1 MQQPILLKRF
11 EYSIPPSAFAIAG
24 LNQKHESATHL
35 PLLTV
40 HIDFEHGKLFVGGDW
55 HFMVNSNS
63 NNNRKWLNYHAR
75 RVVFETEISPVMAI
89 NLSDPKCDGLIF
101 PIEGY
106 LKDGL
111 SAVNVSGLLIVEN
124 KRTKS
129 GNMSNCWNIS
139 FYIYDYQFDVCE
151 VKFKLPLYV
160 NIAVQANS
168 N

>member
-11 EYSIPPSAFAIAG
+11 EYSIPPSALAMAG
-24 LNQKHESATHL
+24 LNQKHESAKHL

-40 HIDFEHGKLFVGGDW
+40 HIDFEQGNLIVEGDW
-55 HFMVNSNS
+55 HFMVNSNR
-63 NNNRKWLNYHAR
+63 NNNNKWLNYHTR
-75 RVVFETEISPVMAI
+75 RVVFETIIYPVMAI
-89 NLSDPKCDGLIF
+89 NLSDPNCDGLLF
-101 PIEGY
+101 PIDGY

-111 SAVNVSGLLIVEN
+111 SAVNVSGLLILEN

-160 NIAVQANS
+160 NTAVDEN
-168 N
+168 NN